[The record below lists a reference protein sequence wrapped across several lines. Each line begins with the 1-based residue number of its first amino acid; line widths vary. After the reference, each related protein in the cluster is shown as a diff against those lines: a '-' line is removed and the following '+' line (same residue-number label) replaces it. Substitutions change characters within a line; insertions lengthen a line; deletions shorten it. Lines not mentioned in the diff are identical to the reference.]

1 MVPKY
6 SAEAPSP
13 HRNNMMAPLAL
24 LALAGC
30 PDDTWRHNS
39 VTDKCYKIAPG
50 YVGTGDCG
58 EKCGADASLACI
70 QSAADHE
77 YVYRWLTDEGV
88 PGTPRQQVW
97 IGNYRTDD
105 DTDGNWTG
113 CAGGQTTA
121 FTNWTTARANAEPRN
136 SLINPDKPLQCAL
149 FHVDGWY
156 SRECLYWYP
165 CLCESGTPTSAEFVA
180 FHDRHLTEWMA
191 PWNARGAWTL
201 VGGALIGLIPVIA
214 CLVCQCAVH
223 KTESHPD
230 WNRRVKGR
238 VSNVMLVTG
247 CFFLALGFAPV
258 VAFFIGF
265 HAVYSIGYPQGWAAL
280 IPVGTCFWM
289 LAIVPTNPNSTGR
302 ALIGGMVLFILW
314 AVVGLL
320 QVALWGV
327 LSLWI
332 PGLVMGVLFFAFGVG
347 AAIVT
352 GMAMCKF
359 KNDPRAKLR
368 RLWACARLCF
378 LFLFFVSLG
387 LLLEYVINLNS
398 QWSENSGWIA
408 LGLASLLCAILTHP
422 PWRNA
427 VCVWLATSGRTK
439 IGDRKGALDAAM
451 LIWIDVETS
460 TARTEPESGI
470 QA

>member
-1 MVPKY
+1 
-6 SAEAPSP
+6 
-13 HRNNMMAPLAL
+13 MAPLAL
-24 LALAGC
+24 LAFASC
-30 PDDTWRHNS
+30 PDDTWRHNG

-50 YVGTGDCG
+50 YVGTGDCV

-180 FHDRHLTEWMA
+180 FHDRHLAEWMA

-451 LIWIDVETS
+451 LIWVDIESS

>member
-1 MVPKY
+1 M
-6 SAEAPSP
+6 S
-13 HRNNMMAPLAL
+13 RFTFRLTL
-24 LALAGC
+24 LAVALSGAFASC

-50 YVGTGDCG
+50 YVGTGDCV

-180 FHDRHLTEWMA
+180 FHDRHLAEWMA

>member
-1 MVPKY
+1 
-6 SAEAPSP
+6 
-13 HRNNMMAPLAL
+13 
-24 LALAGC
+24 
-30 PDDTWRHNS
+30 
-39 VTDKCYKIAPG
+39 
-50 YVGTGDCG
+50 
-58 EKCGADASLACI
+58 
-70 QSAADHE
+70 
-77 YVYRWLTDEGV
+77 
-88 PGTPRQQVW
+88 
-97 IGNYRTDD
+97 
-105 DTDGNWTG
+105 
-113 CAGGQTTA
+113 
-121 FTNWTTARANAEPRN
+121 
-136 SLINPDKPLQCAL
+136 
-149 FHVDGWY
+149 
-156 SRECLYWYP
+156 
-165 CLCESGTPTSAEFVA
+165 
-180 FHDRHLTEWMA
+180 
-191 PWNARGAWTL
+191 
-201 VGGALIGLIPVIA
+201 
-214 CLVCQCAVH
+214 
-223 KTESHPD
+223 
-230 WNRRVKGR
+230 
-238 VSNVMLVTG
+238 
-247 CFFLALGFAPV
+247 
-258 VAFFIGF
+258 
-265 HAVYSIGYPQGWAAL
+265 
-280 IPVGTCFWM
+280 M

-460 TARTEPESGI
+460 TARTAPDSGI

>member
-1 MVPKY
+1 
-6 SAEAPSP
+6 
-13 HRNNMMAPLAL
+13 MAPLAL

-50 YVGTGDCG
+50 YVGTGDCV

-113 CAGGQTTA
+113 CTGGQTTSY
-121 FTNWTTARANAEPRN
+121 TNWTKDRANAEPRN
-136 SLINPDKPLQCAL
+136 SLVNPDKPLQCAL

-156 SRECLYWYP
+156 SRECLSWYP

-180 FHDRHLTEWMA
+180 FHERHLADWMA

-460 TARTEPESGI
+460 TARTEPDSGI

>member
-1 MVPKY
+1 M
-6 SAEAPSP
+6 APSP
-13 HRNNMMAPLAL
+13 HRNKMMAPLAL

-180 FHDRHLTEWMA
+180 FHDRHLAEWMA

-460 TARTEPESGI
+460 TARTEPDSGI

>member
-1 MVPKY
+1 
-6 SAEAPSP
+6 
-13 HRNNMMAPLAL
+13 MMAPLAL

-50 YVGTGDCG
+50 YVGTGDCV
-58 EKCGADASLACI
+58 EKCGTDASLACI

-121 FTNWTTARANAEPRN
+121 FTNWTTVRANAEPRN
-136 SLINPDKPLQCAL
+136 SLVNPDKPLQCAL

-156 SRECLYWYP
+156 SRECLSWYP

-180 FHDRHLTEWMA
+180 FHERHLSEWMA

-201 VGGALIGLIPVIA
+201 VGGALIGIIPALAVLA
-214 CLVCQCAVH
+214 CSCAIR

-230 WNRRVKGR
+230 WSRRVKGR
-238 VSNVMLVTG
+238 VANVMLVTG
-247 CFFLALGFAPV
+247 WLVLALGSAPV

-280 IPVGTCFWM
+280 VPVGISCWL
-289 LAIVPTNPNSTGR
+289 LAIVPTNPTSTRGALVGGIVFFVFF
-302 ALIGGMVLFILW
+302 ALIGLG
-314 AVVGLL
+314 AV
-320 QVALWGV
+320 AFWGV

-332 PGLVMGVLFFAFGVG
+332 AGLVMGIIFVVFGVG
-347 AAIVT
+347 AAIVS

-359 KNDPRAKLR
+359 GNDPRARLR
-368 RLWACARLCF
+368 RLWACMR
-378 LFLFFVSLG
+378 LFFVLIFFVCIG
-387 LLLEYVINLNS
+387 QFLEYVVNLNS

-408 LGLASLLCAILTHP
+408 WGLSSLLCAILTHP

-460 TARTEPESGI
+460 TARTEPDSGI

>member
-1 MVPKY
+1 
-6 SAEAPSP
+6 
-13 HRNNMMAPLAL
+13 MAPLAL
-24 LALAGC
+24 LAFASC
-30 PDDTWRHNS
+30 PDDTWRHNG

-50 YVGTGDCG
+50 YVGTGDCV

-180 FHDRHLTEWMA
+180 FHERHLAEWMA